1 LIVATAGHVDHGKTS
16 LVRALT
22 GVETD
27 TLAEEI
33 ERGLT
38 INLGYA
44 YLDGGAASADLTNS
58 IGFIDVP
65 GHRRFINT
73 MISGVSGIDLA
84 LLVVAA
90 DDGPMPQTLEHI
102 DVLDILGV
110 RQLAVVISK
119 IDQVEPARVDNV
131 QEQLAALLS
140 DRRWPTPLIFPVSS
154 RTGDGVAALK
164 EQLLTLS
171 SGTQRMATDSGF
183 RLSIDRRF
191 NLNGV
196 GLVTTGTASAGG
208 VKRGDRLQLLPLGRE
223 LRVRQLRAN
232 NREVESA
239 AAGQRVALGLS
250 GKIALDEIQRG
261 DWLVSAGGP
270 VAHERLDAR
279 LRLLASAPFELKHMA
294 SVKIYLGAKRV
305 AARVAIVSGAQG
317 SLQRGSS
324 CLVQLI
330 LEAPVSAVWGDRFL
344 IRDQGEDLIL
354 GGGQVLDPEAPRY
367 GKSRPDRLEWL
378 AALEMPDPEQALTA
392 LLQADR
398 AVNLTGFW
406 RIRHHPD
413 GATTAGLPEHVKV
426 FEREGNRWAVR
437 EALWLS
443 LAAWLQQHIDQWHRD
458 HPQAPGIKMLDL
470 QGRLDPGVDQN
481 LAMAVLES
489 LLRKG
494 QLTLRDGHISRK
506 GFQPAK
512 SQQALAHWQ
521 QLRDHLQQVG
531 QSLPLL
537 SELVAANR
545 MSDQDVREALR
556 VGLGQGELHRLNDHR
571 YALPEQLAAYY
582 QHLTEADADG
592 EDITVGNM
600 KKRFDAGRNLTVEV
614 LEYFDALRLTRR
626 EGNTRSL
633 LGRANVQQILGVGP

>member
-1 LIVATAGHVDHGKTS
+1 MIVATAGHVDHGKTS

-44 YLDGGAASADLTNS
+44 YMYGGAASADLPCS

-110 RQLAVVISK
+110 KQLAVVISK

-140 DRRWPTPLIFPVSS
+140 ERRWSTPLMFPVSS
-154 RTGDGVAALK
+154 RTGDGVAAVK
-164 EQLLTLS
+164 EHLLTLS
-171 SGTQRMATDSGF
+171 SGTQRMVADSGF

-196 GLVTTGTASAGG
+196 GLVATGTASAGG

-250 GKIALDEIQRG
+250 GKIALYEIQRG
-261 DWLVSAGGP
+261 DWLVAAGGP
-270 VAHERLDAR
+270 GAHERLDAR

-294 SVKIYLGAKRV
+294 PVKIYLGAKRV
-305 AARVAIVSGAQG
+305 AARVAIVSGARG
-317 SLQRGSS
+317 SLQRGCS

-367 GKSRPDRLEWL
+367 GKSRPDRLDWL
-378 AALEMPDPEQALTA
+378 AALELPDPEQALTA

-413 GATTAGLPEHVKV
+413 GATAAGLPEHVRV
-426 FEREGNRWAVR
+426 FDREGNRWAVR

-443 LAAWLQQHIDQWHRD
+443 LAACLQQHIDQWHRD

-489 LLRKG
+489 LLRNG

-521 QLRDHLQQVG
+521 QLRGYLQQVG

-582 QHLTEADADG
+582 QHLAEAHAAG
-592 EDITVGNM
+592 EDISVGNM
-600 KKRFDAGRNLTVEV
+600 KKRFDTGRNLTVEV

-626 EGNTRSL
+626 DGNTRSL

>member
-1 LIVATAGHVDHGKTS
+1 VDHGKTS
-16 LVRALT
+16 LVMALT

-44 YLDGGAASADLTNS
+44 YLDGGAASADVAGS

-110 RQLAVVISK
+110 KQLAVVISK
-119 IDQVEPARVDNV
+119 IDQVEPARVNNV

-140 DRRWPTPLIFPVSS
+140 ERRWSTPLMFPVSS
-154 RTGDGVAALK
+154 RTGDGVAAVK
-164 EQLLTLS
+164 EHLLTLS
-171 SGTQRMATDSGF
+171 SGTQRMVADSGF

-239 AAGQRVALGLS
+239 TAGQRVALGLS
-250 GKIALDEIQRG
+250 GKITRDEIQRG

-270 VAHERLDAR
+270 GAHERLDAR
-279 LRLLASAPFELKHMA
+279 LRLLASAPFDLKHMA
-294 SVKIYLGAKRV
+294 PVKIYLGAKRV
-305 AARVAIVSGAQG
+305 AARVAIVSGATG
-317 SLQRGSS
+317 SLQRGCS

-330 LEAPVSAVWGDRFL
+330 MEAPVSAVWGDRFL
-344 IRDQGEDLIL
+344 IRDQAEDLIL

-367 GKSRPDRLEWL
+367 GKSRPDRLDWL
-378 AALEMPDPEQALTA
+378 AALELPDPEQALNA

-413 GATTAGLPEHVKV
+413 GATATGLPEHVRV
-426 FEREGNRWAVR
+426 FDREGNRWAVR

-443 LAAWLQQHIDQWHRD
+443 LAACLQQHIDQWHRD

-470 QGRLDPGVDQN
+470 QGRLDPGADQN

-489 LLRKG
+489 LLRNG

-521 QLRDHLQQVG
+521 QLRGYLQQVG

-582 QHLTEADADG
+582 QHLAEAHAAG
-592 EDITVGNM
+592 EDISIGNM
-600 KKRFDAGRNLTVEV
+600 KKRFDTGRNLTVEV

-626 EGNTRSL
+626 DGNTRSL